1 VTENRKVIQAARDR
15 HLHLVRQLY
24 ELTGG
29 VGVEAHGLS
38 SAVIGE
44 TFGVNENVFERVR
57 KSLRAV
63 GALSV
68 RFTAIPLADG
78 GGRIAHWTLTK
89 PYEEVEALIRAMW
102 NGANGE
108 AKDDIGLPGD
118 MSPEAAYVAGIADG
132 ERVVIAKR
140 DSEEEPLPAPKPK
153 APDTAPVVIAKR
165 DSEEV
170 RAIAGPDNESPFAG
184 IRVLRRDESAAYVA
198 AAKQYSQR
206 STLIDTKL
214 KELEDAGI
222 VVDRTAIHFARDEQF
237 EAVGQA
243 LPYIT
248 ALENTVKNLEASVA
262 DLQRK
267 SKDLPELRHR
277 VEAQKR
283 QIDRMV
289 AAKVNANA

>member
-1 VTENRKVIQAARDR
+1 MVINARNNR
-15 HLHLVRQLY
+15 LHLIRQLY
-24 ELTGG
+24 ELIGG
-29 VGVEAHGLS
+29 VGHEASGLS
-38 SAVIGE
+38 SKVLAD
-44 TFGVNENVFERVR
+44 TFGVNENVFERAR
-57 KSLRAV
+57 KELRGV
-63 GALSV
+63 GALTM
-68 RFTAIPLADG
+68 RFTGIPVEEG

-89 PYEEVEALIRAMW
+89 SYEEIEKLLREQW
-102 NGANGE
+102 ENESNGV
-108 AKDDIGLPGD
+108 AKDDNELLPTSAGT
-118 MSPEAAYVAGIADG
+118 MSTVERTPEL
-132 ERVVIAKR
+132 
-140 DSEEEPLPAPKPK
+140 LPELTPAVPES
-153 APDTAPVVIAKR
+153 TYTIVRQPVVIAK
-165 DSEEV
+165 SEREET
-170 RAIAGPDNESPFAG
+170 RAIAGPDSTSPFAG

-222 VVDRTAIHFARDEQF
+222 IVDRAAIHFDRDEQF

-267 SKDLPELRHR
+267 SKDLPELRSR
-277 VEAQKR
+277 VESQKR

>member
-1 VTENRKVIQAARDR
+1 MTENRTWVIKARNTQ
-15 HLHLVRQLY
+15 LHLIHQLY

-38 SAVIGE
+38 SAVLGE
-44 TFGVNENVFERVR
+44 TFGVNENVFERAR
-57 KSLRAV
+57 KALRAI
-63 GALSV
+63 GGLSV
-68 RFTAIPLADG
+68 RFTGIPVEEG
-78 GGRIAHWTLTK
+78 GGRVAHWTLTK
-89 PYEEVEALIRAMW
+89 PYEEVEALLQEQWRRESS
-102 NGANGE
+102 GNGE
-108 AKDDIGLPGD
+108 AKDDIGLPGG

-132 ERVVIAKR
+132 ERVV
-140 DSEEEPLPAPKPK
+140 L
-153 APDTAPVVIAKR
+153 AKR

-170 RAIAGPDNESPFAG
+170 RAIAGPDNGSPFAG

-262 DLQRK
+262 DLQKK
-267 SKDLPELRHR
+267 SKDLPELRSR
-277 VEAQKR
+277 VETQKR

-289 AAKVNANA
+289 ADKVNANA